1 MAKDPTRK
9 NRMTRLA
16 KLVDPM
22 IEPGVRARG
31 FVMARLISE
40 WPQIMGDMSA
50 WCRPAEMKFAKG
62 ETNNGTLKLSVASG
76 RGPEATQM
84 TATIIDR
91 VNAAFGYA
99 AVSRITIVQ
108 NLLPASQQAV
118 RPPQK
123 KMDKPTSESGR
134 NEQIWALDER
144 LQGVQSPE
152 LRAALRRL
160 GTPLDD

>member
-40 WPQIMGDMSA
+40 WPQIVGDMAA
-50 WCRPAEMKFAKG
+50 WCRPAELKFDKG

-99 AVSRITIVQ
+99 AINRITIVQ
-108 NLLPASQQAV
+108 SLLPASQQAV

-123 KMDKPTSESGR
+123 KLDQPSSESSR
-134 NEQIWALDER
+134 NERIWALDER
-144 LQGVQSPE
+144 LQGVKSPE